1 MVGGGFGHLPPPPAP
16 RGGKLLAATAIV
28 LAAAAL
34 VVGIISLARS
44 ASTDTS
50 AAPAAINTTSTPGP
64 GDTKD
69 ADLALC
75 TAIAPLMTESDR
87 LSKAYVNTGAPATP
101 GRDAATPKF
110 ITDVHDWVRRIQPVV
125 DQHPHVDPFF
135 KRSLQRFIDD
145 WHLFVIDLGPG
156 ELTSYAKTLW
166 ADSTGAYSGPLRICD
181 GLGVKW

>member
-1 MVGGGFGHLPPPPAP
+1 VI
-16 RGGKLLAATAIV
+16 TAIV

-34 VVGIISLARS
+34 AVGIVSLAKPASSDTRAAPDAAKS
-44 ASTDTS
+44 AS
-50 AAPAAINTTSTPGP
+50 APAS

-75 TAIAPLMTESDR
+75 TAIAPLMAESDQ
-87 LSKAYVNTGAPATP
+87 LSKAYVGTGAPATP

-110 ITDVHDWVRRIQPVV
+110 ITDVQDWVRRIQPIV
-125 DQHPHVDPFF
+125 DQNPEVDPFF

-166 ADSTGAYSGPLRICD
+166 ADSTGAYSGPLHICD